1 MSWPAAERIIAKIR
15 FAIRANGGKIVI
27 VRGDGRIKHED
38 SYIVEAIVDVYNI
51 STSKEIL
58 SSNARRIIQNGI
70 ANLLGN

>member
-1 MSWPAAERIIAKIR
+1 MRISN
-15 FAIRANGGKIVI
+15 NGGKIVI